1 METIILNDLS
11 ATKAFATKMAQDLK
25 RFNQPNYLLLSGDL
39 GAGKTT
45 FSKYLLA
52 ELGVTQ
58 RVTSPTFVI
67 MNQYHGSNN
76 LKINHV
82 DAYRLSNDAELEMYL
97 EEFEDAL
104 NIIEWYENLNLDLK
118 NIKYIKISIQMI
130 NENSRKVIL
139 ERN

>member
-1 METIILNDLS
+1 METIILKDLL
-11 ATKAFATKMAQDLK
+11 ATKTFAAKIAQEFKDSK
-25 RFNQPNYLLLSGDL
+25 RFEYLLLSGGL

-45 FSKYLLA
+45 FSKFLLA
-52 ELGVTQ
+52 ELGVTE

-67 MNQYHGSNN
+67 MNQYQGNNN

-82 DAYRLSNDAELEMYL
+82 DAYRLTNDAELEMYL

-104 NIIEWYENLNLDLK
+104 NIIEWYENLSLDL
-118 NIKYIKISIQMI
+118 NAVKYLKIDIQMI
-130 NENSRKVIL
+130 DENSRKVIL